1 MGGAWLLK
9 VWNAGWRFLFPFFL
23 VGWAKDE
30 FMESRDFPGEKFDGI
45 DERIRTFMGEENYG
59 RRVANLRRIREA
71 YPTVDR

>member
-1 MGGAWLLK
+1 M
-9 VWNAGWRFLFPFFL
+9 
-23 VGWAKDE
+23 GWAKDE

-45 DERIRTFMGEENYG
+45 DERIRAFMGEENYG